1 MRFSEF
7 EKIKELNAS
16 IDEAICYMAET
27 GELRLAEDCALAVEG
42 ILSYFVKY
50 DISIVPETLRDK
62 AKKIKHLFSEIK
74 VANTFNESIKE
85 THQSFCKLCEEQ
97 IQRKYKLL
105 FVADIKGKWDS
116 VASVYKEACKRED
129 CEVDVVIQP
138 VFRQTKLPD
147 GTVRTEEMYEDYLTQ
162 AGIPA
167 RRYEDYNLEEEQPDI
182 TFISQPYESC
192 TIPMFWPENIAKYS
206 KLVYLPYFTATTLN
220 TKISSSL
227 HSFLCMDVEKFA
239 WKIACQSDTMARY
252 YKEIGSQR
260 GKNVVVSGLPKWD
273 EVFGAT
279 KENTEC
285 PTQWKDKLDGKKVFI
300 WNTHFSM
307 EACAS
312 NILEKGNAFLDLFE
326 GRTDIALIWRPHPL
340 TELIIKMYIPGQ
352 YPKYASLKQRV
363 EKSSNMVFDDNAS
376 YLPSF
381 VYSDALITDFSSIM
395 TQYLFADKPILML
408 IQGSSSDF
416 QRQYR
421 TVDGLCELTRFPVAA
436 TLDEQKLFIQNVVN
450 GEDIGREE
458 REYLIKNYFGLAD
471 GTCGRRFLN
480 TILEDYVKEFYSPKE
495 DIYLNMEKMII
506 VGSLKNSIPCVKQ
519 LQKNQS
525 KVAFCAEYLDEEGSD
540 GCDVLSFQEIPKDF
554 NGLIVITERNN
565 AEQVRD
571 YIVNYLGIKRER
583 VILFWKLYN
592 SRIPLM
598 ACDRIM
604 QNPKN
609 QNFDGIILG
618 LSHTEVGI
626 VKERMKG
633 NFANLAVSS
642 QDMYYQCKT
651 LEHCVE
657 HYYEKIKNIKYAII
671 DVYDYHY
678 FNFNT
683 SFSKSAVN
691 YLLYGG
697 YNLDP
702 HDYEKNPLF
711 NVPFRAVV
719 DRLQARK
726 TEGLID
732 TDFTIWENLFK
743 DIYELA
749 DYEGFCSDYDK
760 LHTRMRVVSPE
771 DVKNY
776 EYGRSTITKLHKE
789 NITGN
794 INALKRMLQI
804 FKLINPEIKIYT
816 VIVPKYIEVEALDA
830 TGMSF
835 HEDYFGR
842 VIKELQEE
850 YGFTHLDFKKLSDIS
865 ACKNLYHDAAHLNYL
880 GALQFTEELNRKIFG

>member
-16 IDEAICYMAET
+16 IDEAISYMAESGDLSLT
-27 GELRLAEDCALAVEG
+27 EDCILAIDG
-42 ILSYFVKY
+42 ILSYFAKC
-50 DISIVPETLRDK
+50 DNIVILESLCGEAEKIKNRFVESK
-62 AKKIKHLFSEIK
+62 AKEVLDEKIKEEH
-74 VANTFNESIKE
+74 A
-85 THQSFCKLCEEQ
+85 SFCLHCEEK
-97 IQRKYKLL
+97 IQRKFKLL

-116 VASVYKEACKRED
+116 VASVYKEACKRKD
-129 CEVDVVIQP
+129 CDVDVVIQP
-138 VFRQTKLPD
+138 VFRKMNLPD
-147 GTVRTEEMYEDYLTQ
+147 GTVRTEEMCEDYLAQ
-162 AGIPA
+162 MGIPA
-167 RRYEDYNLEEEQPDI
+167 KRYEEYNLEEEQPDI

-206 KLVYLPYFTATTLN
+206 RLVYLPYFSATTLN
-220 TKISSSL
+220 SKLSTSL
-227 HSFLCMDVEKFA
+227 QSFLCMNVERYA
-239 WKIACQSDTMARY
+239 WKIACQSDVMGRY

-260 GKNVVVSGLPKWD
+260 GKNIIISGLPKWD
-273 EVFGAT
+273 EVFDVT
-279 KENTEC
+279 KENIDC
-285 PTQWKDKLDGKKVFI
+285 PAQWKDKLEGKKVFV

-312 NILEKGNAFLDLFE
+312 NIMEKGNDFLDLFD
-326 GRTDIALIWRPHPL
+326 GRDDIALIWRPHPL

-352 YPKYASLKQRV
+352 YPKYASLKQRI
-363 EKSSNMVFDDNAS
+363 EKSSNMVFDENAS
-376 YLPSF
+376 YLPAF

-395 TQYLFADKPILML
+395 TQYLFANKPILML
-408 IQGSSSDF
+408 IQGSTSDF

-421 TVDGLCELTRFPVAA
+421 TVDGLCDFTRFPVAA

-450 GEDIGREE
+450 GEDVGRED
-458 REYLIKNYFGLAD
+458 REYLIKNYFALAD
-471 GTCGRRFLN
+471 GACGRRFLN

-506 VGSLKNSIPCVKQ
+506 AGSLKNSIPCVKQ

-525 KVAFCAEYLDEEGSD
+525 KVAFCAEYLDEEGSG
-540 GCDVLSFQEIPKDF
+540 GCEVLSFQEIPTDF
-554 NGLIVITERNN
+554 NGLIIVTEKNN
-565 AEQVRD
+565 AEQIQD
-571 YIVNYLGIKRER
+571 YIVNYLGVKRER

-592 SRIPLM
+592 SKIPLM
-598 ACDRIM
+598 TCDRIM
-604 QNPKN
+604 QNPNN

-618 LSHTEVGI
+618 LSHIEVGI
-626 VKERMKG
+626 VKERLKA

-657 HYYEKIKNIKYAII
+657 NYYEKIKNIKYAII

-711 NVPFRAVV
+711 NIPFQAVIN
-719 DRLQARK
+719 RLQARK
-726 TEGLID
+726 TEGLTE
-732 TDFTIWENLFK
+732 TDFVIWENLFS

-749 DYEGFCSDYDK
+749 GYEGFCSDYDK
-760 LHTRMRVVSPE
+760 LHTRMRVVSPD

-789 NITGN
+789 NVTGN

-804 FKLINPEIKIYT
+804 FKLINPKIKIYT

-830 TGMSF
+830 SGISF
-835 HEDYFGR
+835 HEEFFGK

-850 YGFTHLDFKKLSDIS
+850 FGFTHLDFKKLSDIS
-865 ACKNLYHDAAHLNYL
+865 ACKNLYHDAAHLNYF
-880 GALQFTEELNRKIFG
+880 GALQFTEELNKHIFG

>member
-16 IDEAICYMAET
+16 IDEAICYMAESGDLSLT
-27 GELRLAEDCALAVEG
+27 EDCISVTEA
-42 ILSYFVKY
+42 ILSYFAKY
-50 DISIVPETLRDK
+50 DMTIVSEKLREE
-62 AKKIKHLFSEIK
+62 AKGIKDRFIQ
-74 VANTFNESIKE
+74 IKE
-85 THQSFCKLCEEQ
+85 SNAVIAAIKEEHAVFCKHCEEQ

-116 VASVYKEACKRED
+116 VASVYKEACKRDD

-147 GTVRTEEMYEDYLTQ
+147 GNVRTEEMCEDYLAQ
-162 AGIPA
+162 MGIPA
-167 RRYEDYNLEEEQPDI
+167 RRHEEYNLEEEQPDI

-220 TKISSSL
+220 SKISTSL
-227 HSFLCMDVEKFA
+227 HSFLCMNVEKYA
-239 WKIACQSDTMARY
+239 WKIACQSDVMKKY

-260 GKNVVVSGLPKWD
+260 GKNVIVSGLPKWD

-279 KENTEC
+279 KENTAC
-285 PTQWKDKLDGKKVFI
+285 PEGWKNKLEGKKVFI

-326 GRTDIALIWRPHPL
+326 NRDDIALIWRPHPL
-340 TELIIKMYIPGQ
+340 TELIIKMYIPEQ
-352 YPKYASLKQRV
+352 YPKYASLKQRI
-363 EKSSNMVFDDNAS
+363 EKSANMVFDDNAS
-376 YLPSF
+376 YLPAF
-381 VYSDALITDFSSIM
+381 VYSDALISDYSSIM
-395 TQYLFADKPILML
+395 TQYLFANKPILML
-408 IQGSSSDF
+408 IQGSTSEYV
-416 QRQYR
+416 RQFR
-421 TVDGLCELTRFPVAA
+421 TVDGLCDFSKFLVAS
-436 TLDEQKLFIQNVVN
+436 TLDEQKDFIQKVIDGNDV
-450 GEDIGREE
+450 GRKE
-458 REYLIKNYFGLAD
+458 REYLIQNYYALAD
-471 GTCGRRFLN
+471 GACGKRFVDR
-480 TILEDYVKEFYSPKE
+480 ILEDYVKEFYSPKE
-495 DIYLNMEKMII
+495 DIYLNVENMVI
-506 VGSLKNSIPCVKQ
+506 VGSLQESVPCVRQ
-519 LQKNQS
+519 LQKNRS
-525 KVAFCAEYLDEEGSD
+525 KVVFCAEYLNKDGS
-540 GCDVLSFQEIPKDF
+540 GENEIISFQDIPETF
-554 NGLIVITERNN
+554 NGLIIITAKNN
-565 AEQVRD
+565 AEQIQD
-571 YIVNYLGIKRER
+571 YIVNHLGVKRER
-583 VILFWKLYN
+583 VILFWKLYY
-592 SRIPLM
+592 SQIPLM
-598 ACDRIM
+598 TCDRIM

-609 QNFDGIILG
+609 QSFDGIILG

-626 VKERMKG
+626 VKERLKG

-642 QDMYYQCKT
+642 QDLYYQCKT

-657 HYYEKIKNIKYAII
+657 KYYDKIKNIKYAII
-671 DVYDYHY
+671 DLYDYHY

-711 NVPFRAVV
+711 NIPFQVV
-719 DRLQARK
+719 VNRLRSRK
-726 TEGLID
+726 TDGLMD
-732 TDFTIWENLFK
+732 TDFTIWENLFPNA
-743 DIYELA
+743 YEFA

-776 EYGRSTITKLHKE
+776 EYERSTIKKLHKE

-794 INALKRMLQI
+794 INALKRMFNI

-816 VIVPKYIEVEALDA
+816 VIVPKYVEVEALDA
-830 TGMSF
+830 AGISL
-835 HEDYFGR
+835 HEEFFGK

-850 YGFTHLDFKKLSDIS
+850 FGFTHLDFKKLSDIS

-880 GALQFTEELNRKIFG
+880 GALRFTEELNKQIFG